1 MLSKKNILTFLIF
14 IFFTTVIYFLIV
26 KQIIYPTILP
36 MVAKNSINLFSD
48 WTVILQANICQE
60 KGFDVFV
67 NNPCDYWG
75 RKHVYGEI
83 LLNIPY
89 IKSFPKFYF
98 LILPILL
105 NLFFVFT
112 IVKLL
117 TYKNNIKYFS
127 IFVFIL
133 SPPVLL
139 AIERANIDIVMFLI
153 TVLIAIN
160 KNLFVKHILIIF
172 ATICKIYPIFLS
184 IIFFFEKNI
193 KKIMINLV
201 VISLLILLIVFF
213 QWDSYSKLFKLKPN
227 LFADGYGMFNFSF
240 IGALKYINSLSIYID
255 NKNYYLLK
263 FIYLFLIG
271 FIPVVLVNFYYFKKL
286 YNDSLTNTIFLENN
300 FENKLYILSSTIILL
315 CYFLSSSFI
324 YREIFFLGLIPLIL
338 IQKKNFNDNNFF
350 TFYFYLLNFKFLFS
364 SILTYVNQNK
374 FFPNFEPL
382 FIISKYTLDFYI
394 VSIIGLTFLFYTK
407 NLIRNVYQNKL

>member
-1 MLSKKNILTFLIF
+1 MLSKQNILTFLIF
-14 IFFTTVIYFLIV
+14 IFFTSTIYFLFT

-67 NNPCDYWG
+67 NNPCDQWG

-83 LLNIPY
+83 LLNIPF
-89 IKSFPKFYF
+89 IKNFPKFYF

-105 NLFFVFT
+105 NLLFVFV

-117 TYKNNIKYFS
+117 TYKNNIEYFS
-127 IFVFIL
+127 MLIFII

-153 TVLIAIN
+153 TVLIAVN
-160 KNLFVKHILIIF
+160 KNLLLKHIFIIF

-193 KKIMINLV
+193 KKIIINLIF
-201 VISLLILLIVFF
+201 ISSIILLIMFF
-213 QWDSYSKLFKLKPN
+213 QWDTYSKLFELKPN

-240 IGALKYINSLSIYID
+240 IGSLKYIGDLTIYID
-255 NKNYYLLK
+255 NKNYYFLK
-263 FIYLFLIG
+263 FIYLFLIA
-271 FIPVVLVNFYYFKKL
+271 FIPVVFVNFYYFKKL
-286 YNDSLTNTIFLENN
+286 YNDSLINTIFLENN

-338 IQKKNFNDNNFF
+338 IQKKNFYGHNFF
-350 TFYFYLLNFKFLFS
+350 TFYFYMLNFKFLFS
-364 SILTYVNQNK
+364 SVLTYVNQNK
-374 FFPNFEPL
+374 IYPNLEPL

-394 VSIIGLTFLFYTK
+394 ISVIGLTYLFYIK
-407 NLIRNVYQNKL
+407 NFVSDIQQKKI